1 VVATVRA
8 ALDVLDVL
16 DVLGVPADRLH
27 AEDFGMV

>member
-8 ALDVLDVL
+8 ALDVL